1 VFDLIAQVLDTKEA
15 FPSASNDS
23 ERLVEIAQ
31 EFDEH
36 WRFRSAA
43 DLSIMILKMLYAAP
57 PGFVETLVR
66 VLREEVEWQLQRIL
80 TAPSDRQER
89 PY

>member
-1 VFDLIAQVLDTKEA
+1 
-15 FPSASNDS
+15 
-23 ERLVEIAQ
+23 
-31 EFDEH
+31 
-36 WRFRSAA
+36 
-43 DLSIMILKMLYAAP
+43 MILKMLYAAP